1 MLIFQSIFSN
11 YEQSAWNDINLP
23 KKILL
28 AYDNFPPIAYDLA
41 AAFQRLG
48 IETRLFIASEHE
60 HWFYKQ
66 VIKRLNKLARNL
78 RLVKKGHDCFL
89 NHSLNRLPYLASQ
102 FQQLAE
108 QFQPDFVFCIHGQ
121 PFGNEFLLKTNIP
134 KVAWWIEPNEKIE
147 ELRRYAAPFDK
158 YLSFSFV
165 AMDLLRAEDYKVGYL
180 NHAASPDRFFPLPAM
195 PQIYDI
201 AFVGNWSPW
210 REEVMAKTLSITKNI
225 ALYGPNW
232 KKKSKLAKTDLAQIY
247 KGEIITGDALNCLFN
262 SAKIIL
268 NTNRFKESSGLN
280 MRFFEVLA
288 AQACFLTDN
297 SPELMACFT
306 PGEHLY
312 TYQNLNEL
320 AQQIEKLLTN
330 DKLRDQIRQTGY
342 QLVLHKHTYDTMAKT
357 LLMIYQDI
365 KHKRFNS

>member
-1 MLIFQSIFSN
+1 MN
-11 YEQSAWNDINLP
+11 AINLP

-28 AYDNFPPIAYDLA
+28 AYDSFPPIAYDLA

-60 HWFYKQ
+60 HWFYNQ
-66 VIKRLNKLARNL
+66 IIKRLNKIARNL
-78 RLVKKGHDCFL
+78 RLVKKGHDLFL
-89 NHSLNRLPYLASQ
+89 NHPLNRLPYLASEYQ
-102 FQQLAE
+102 KLAE
-108 QFQPDFVFCIHGQ
+108 EFQPDFVFSIHGQ
-121 PFGNEFLLKTNIP
+121 PFGNSVFSNINVP

-158 YLSFSFV
+158 YLSFSFA
-165 AMDLLRAEDYKVGYL
+165 AMDLLKAENYKVGFL
-180 NHAASPDRFFPLPAM
+180 NHAASPDRFFPLPDI

-210 REEVMAKTLSITKNI
+210 REEAIAKALSITKNI

-232 KKKSKLAKTDLAQIY
+232 KKKSQLAKTGLKQIY
-247 KGEIITGDALNCLFN
+247 KGENISGDALNRLFN

-280 MRFFEVLA
+280 MRFFEVLS
-288 AQACFLTDN
+288 AQGCFLTDPA
-297 SPELMACFT
+297 PELRTCFT
-306 PGEHLY
+306 PEEHLC

-320 AQQIEKLLTN
+320 VSQIERLLAN
-330 DKLRDQIRQTGY
+330 NKLRDKIRQTGY
-342 QLVLHKHTYDTMAKT
+342 QLVLDKHTYDTMAKT
-357 LLMIYQDI
+357 LVMIYQDL
-365 KHKRFNS
+365 KQKSPLKS